1 MRNIYPTHLKID
13 VDGPELKVIKGAEI
27 IFGRSELKEIFI
39 EINNNYSEIIKILNQ
54 YGFEIKWEEKGKIN
68 SNLILKRN

>member
-1 MRNIYPTHLKID
+1 MTVN
-13 VDGPELKVIKGAEI
+13 
-27 IFGRSELKEIFI
+27 ELKEIFI

>member
-39 EINNNYSEIIKILNQ
+39 LLREFKVD
-54 YGFEIKWEEKGKIN
+54 KMPIN
-68 SNLILKRN
+68 SIYKVN